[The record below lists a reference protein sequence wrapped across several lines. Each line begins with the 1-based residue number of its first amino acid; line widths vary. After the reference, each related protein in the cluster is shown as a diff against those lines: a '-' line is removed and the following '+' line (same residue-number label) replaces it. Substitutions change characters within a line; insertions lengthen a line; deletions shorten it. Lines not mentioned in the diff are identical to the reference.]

1 MKPAFFSIVIVSLLL
16 ISCEGQPTL
25 QRYFVDHSEK
35 KDFVIIDLSP
45 SIINVDKAK
54 LTPEQKTAL
63 ESFDKMNILAF
74 KADKTNAKEYQA
86 ESQKLTELLKNK
98 EYQELIRVGSGKDG
112 GSISF
117 VGDEDNIDEFV
128 FFAKKKETGFV
139 VVRVLGNDMNPNNVL
154 NMLSVLKSAEIDS
167 TQLAPLQALMQ

>member
-86 ESQKLTELLKNK
+86 ESQKLTELLKN
-98 EYQELIRVGSGKDG
+98 
-112 GSISF
+112 
-117 VGDEDNIDEFV
+117 
-128 FFAKKKETGFV
+128 
-139 VVRVLGNDMNPNNVL
+139 
-154 NMLSVLKSAEIDS
+154 
-167 TQLAPLQALMQ
+167 